1 MKSKE
6 LIEKLKK
13 YEDLDVEVS
22 KYIDYLFS
30 LEEENKALKRTVH
43 FMNEQTRLQEEK
55 IKDLENTLEFLRIQV
70 ENNFSDKYIKEKYN
84 EVDLQKLW
92 ESAKTIMKWKAGK

>member
-1 MKSKE
+1 MKCKDCPA
-6 LIEKLKK
+6 
-13 YEDLDVEVS
+13 Y
-22 KYIDYLFS
+22 
-30 LEEENKALKRTVH
+30 EENKALKRTIQ
-43 FMNEQTRLQEEK
+43 FMNEQIRLQEEK
-55 IKDLENTLEFLRIQV
+55 IKNLEDTLEFLRIKV